1 MTGKLDGIR
10 DDLAFGVRLDELEV
24 AVGIKGEANIEAWFC
39 AEVPRLP
46 SSQLCMDEDA
56 TTNQTKWHLVK
67 AEGPL
72 KKISCA
78 NPWIEHGLMEKIEG
92 EFGL

>member
-39 AEVPRLP
+39 KKVP
-46 SSQLCMDEDA
+46 
-56 TTNQTKWHLVK
+56 
-67 AEGPL
+67 
-72 KKISCA
+72 
-78 NPWIEHGLMEKIEG
+78 
-92 EFGL
+92 